1 MQMQLSQGA
10 EVSSYT
16 ERSKNGNTST
26 DCHVGVNVMLLIKYN
41 ISNNLM
47 HNTDPLLKF
56 KGPST
61 NLLLLFF

>member
-1 MQMQLSQGA
+1 MEL
-10 EVSSYT
+10 
-16 ERSKNGNTST
+16 T

-56 KGPST
+56 KGPISIYYFYLF
-61 NLLLLFF
+61 LLNVSPR